1 MSFIKVKMQPFFWQ
15 NQFFLKNSSLRATQ
29 IILKKITIPYVRKG
43 IIAKRIKQFEEASG
57 ETVCLE
63 FTLSK
68 KKWCILFVYRPPQN
82 NNKASLFNEISIN
95 LNQITNNF
103 IIMRDLNIDQL
114 IKPKAHVT
122 TYLIYVILF
131 PWQIL

>member
-15 NQFFLKNSSLRATQ
+15 NQFFLKNSSFRATQ

-82 NNKASLFNEISIN
+82 NNKASFFNEISIN